1 MRFLTVSFL
10 FFALALLS
18 VAQVAGACPGGRVIS
33 GFQLTVEAPAGGP
46 ALPLTEVNDLQS
58 GDTLYYVPY
67 RLPVRWRN
75 SAHVAMLIVPQAED
89 GDGEFR
95 VFTQP
100 AKRAGAWTLAQT
112 PAAVAFLFGPRG
124 FNANKTRSLL
134 AAHPE
139 LVARFTDYA
148 AQAARV
154 EALVRL
160 LAAYEQS
167 PPGSVDLN
175 AELKQYSAV
184 YGVDLPSVNPALSPA
199 QEAAALLAAVAP
211 PTAENGPSPHAA
223 LAAGSTSTAAALAS
237 LYFGPEMGIANT
249 TLPLFRALHN
259 SLFPGTEFQGAFAD
273 PAAGGTLLC
282 SAATAASRKHP
293 VFIWMDTI
301 PGGAPPAVRLAQGEP
316 ATLPARWKSKVPVT
330 CASVGQLRALPRA
343 RDWELVGPTRAAVP
357 VRVAVGELDDT
368 LTLDLRQATLAPGDY
383 HLTARW
389 DWTPITVSGTFRVAA
404 IPDLAAARIAPA
416 AAGVLVTKGGPVAVP
431 LTGADF
437 SFVNKAELAPQRGGG
452 APQAVPF
459 KRAAGRFTV
468 ALDTDALAPGK
479 YNLRLIQING
489 AAGSVP
495 LVIHAPN
502 PSLEDLPLR
511 VNAGAASAP
520 VILRG
525 RYLERLGRITS
536 PNATWTLA
544 PVAAQAHDLT
554 ERAATVSLNAKA
566 RAGDDLA
573 ASLFV
578 EGLPTPI
585 LVPDALRVLGP
596 RPAITSLERSLETDA
611 TVAPRPEEL
620 PSDATAN
627 FTFVLAHGPTDP
639 AIRLRC
645 AQAGTGGPPITL
657 RVGQPAGAGELDA
670 GGDGL
675 FYLSIAPGRIAA
687 PGCELQ
693 MIALDPAS
701 GDSAPYDLGR
711 IVELPRIARFTLTN
725 RSVGPNLY
733 AGELTGQDLQLI
745 AKTGWSAAAGVAVT
759 SIPLRHG
766 GTSPVETLEIA
777 MPWPPPAPHAPL
789 YIWLRGERQGR
800 KTTVAP

>member
-1 MRFLTVSFL
+1 MRFLAVPFL
-10 FFALALLS
+10 FFALVPLS

-33 GFQLTVEAPAGGP
+33 GFQLTVETPAGGP
-46 ALPLTEVNDLQS
+46 ALPLTEVNDLQA

-75 SAHVAMLIVPQAED
+75 PAHVAMLIVPQAED
-89 GDGEFR
+89 GDGELR

-100 AKRAGAWTLAQT
+100 AKRAAAWTLTQT
-112 PAAVAFLFGPRG
+112 PAAVAFLFGPHG

-139 LVARFTDYA
+139 LIARFTSYA

-175 AELKQYSAV
+175 AELKQYSTV

-223 LAAGSTSTAAALAS
+223 LAAG
-237 LYFGPEMGIANT
+237 
-249 TLPLFRALHN
+249 
-259 SLFPGTEFQGAFAD
+259 
-273 PAAGGTLLC
+273 GTLLC
-282 SAATAASRKHP
+282 TAATAASRKHP

-301 PGGAPPAVRLAQGEP
+301 PGGAPPAVRLAQGDS
-316 ATLPARWKSKVPVT
+316 ATLPARWKSKVAVT
-330 CASVGQLRALPRA
+330 CASVGQLRALRRA

-357 VRVAVGELDDT
+357 VRLAVGELDDT
-368 LTLDLRQATLAPGDY
+368 LTLDLRQAKLVPGDY
-383 HLTARW
+383 RLTARW

-416 AAGVLVTKGGPVAVP
+416 AAAALVTKSGTVAVP
-431 LTGADF
+431 LTGGDF
-437 SFVNKAELAPQRGGG
+437 SFVEKVELAPQAGGG
-452 APQAVPF
+452 APQAVAF
-459 KRAAGRFTV
+459 QRAGGRFTV
-468 ALDTDALAPGK
+468 ALDTDALAPGN
-479 YNLRLIQING
+479 YDLRLIQVKG
-489 AAGSVP
+489 AARSVP
-495 LVIHAPN
+495 LAIRAPN

-511 VNAGAASAP
+511 VNAGAAAAP

-536 PNATWTLA
+536 PNATWALA
-544 PVAAQAHDLT
+544 PVAPAAHDLT
-554 ERAATVSLNAKA
+554 ERAATVSLTAGA
-566 RAGDDLA
+566 RPGDDLA

-578 EGLPTPI
+578 AGLPTPI

-596 RPAITSLERSLETDA
+596 QPAITSIRRSLETDA
-611 TVAPRPEEL
+611 TVAPRPDEL
-620 PSDATAN
+620 PRDATAN
-627 FTFVLAHGPTDP
+627 FTFLLANGTADP

-645 AQAGTGGPPITL
+645 AQAGAGGPPITL
-657 RVGQPAGAGELDA
+657 RAGEPAAAGELDA

-693 MIALDPAS
+693 MIATDPEG

-711 IVELPRIARFTLTN
+711 IVELPRITRFTLTN

-745 AKTGWSAAAGVAVT
+745 AKTGWSADAGVPVT

-766 GTSPVETLEIA
+766 GTPPVETLEIA